1 LTQHGS
7 LWIRLA
13 AASGVFVAIG
23 VFLLV
28 TFIAPDHGPTSIAWR
43 QGLALMVVF
52 AAPAVAALVTPVHAP
67 ALGGAMFVA
76 GAITMLGGNVP
87 LLLMTASGFLL
98 LLAASTQA
106 ARVTT
111 DLLVRFALLTIAL
124 VTGVYLALDTA
135 IITGLGALSIA
146 ALVVIS
152 GLWPLVP

>member
-1 LTQHGS
+1 ML
-7 LWIRLA
+7 
-13 AASGVFVAIG
+13 GVFVAIG

-28 TFIAPDHGPTSIAWR
+28 TFIALDDGPTSIAWR

-52 AAPAVAALVTPVHAP
+52 AASAVAALVTPVHAP

-98 LLAASTQA
+98 LLAASTQR
-106 ARVTT
+106 ARVAT
-111 DLLVRFALLTIAL
+111 DVLIRFVLLTIAL

-135 IITGLGALSIA
+135 MITGLGALVIA

-152 GLWPLVP
+152 GHWPPVP